1 MSDSKEKKTLTE
13 KEKLMQERDSKRRR
27 VKYKSVHTSKKSHT
41 EVMRELID
49 NQMGLYVDW
58 IKQKQEK
65 ERREKERLKRLAKEK
80 MRKKSDDHNKT
91 QNYNQ
96 QYNQNYVTTQTVPYV
111 TDYNSAYP
119 VQPLPSQGVITD
131 WSHVYQGGIDTDIY
145 SNLGKFQY
153 KNDT

>member
-13 KEKLMQERDSKRRR
+13 KEKMMQERDSKRRR

-80 MRKKSDDHNKT
+80 MRKKADDHNKT
-91 QNYNQ
+91 QNYDE
-96 QYNQNYVTTQTVPYV
+96 QYNQNYVTTQTVPYMSN
-111 TDYNSAYP
+111 YNSAYP
-119 VQPLPSQGVITD
+119 AQPLASQGVITD

-145 SNLGKFQY
+145 SNLGK
-153 KNDT
+153 

>member
-13 KEKLMQERDSKRRR
+13 KEKLMHERDSKRRR

-80 MRKKSDDHNKT
+80 MRKKADDHNKT
-91 QNYNQ
+91 
-96 QYNQNYVTTQTVPYV
+96 QNYVTTQTVPYV
-111 TDYNSAYP
+111 NNYNSAYP
-119 VQPLPSQGVITD
+119 VQSLPSQGVITD

-145 SNLGKFQY
+145 SNLGKF
-153 KNDT
+153 